1 MKKILLFAFAV
12 SCFMAAAERA
22 SAGAAKTGTLAVKTV
37 DANGEKID
45 APITVAKGKTTVQ
58 EGEHNGDS
66 PCRGVHDNFRGV
78 GRLCRQDA

>member
-1 MKKILLFAFAV
+1 MRKIPLSVFAV
-12 SCFMAAAERA
+12 FCFLVGVESAQ
-22 SAGAAKTGTLAVKTV
+22 AGAAKTGTLAVTTV
-37 DANGEKID
+37 DANGENID

-58 EGEHNGDS
+58 EGNGDS